1 MFRDYEEAYDWA
13 VAELEDLL
21 STMEDDELIE
31 LSINANASPEII
43 PMNELDEY
51 FRGWSYAD
59 LLGNLAPG
67 FSIAD
72 AYFYMNKDDM
82 YQSFDSLAEVDFVI
96 DIDGIIH
103 DIIHDMDD
111 FGNAGVADILGRM
124 GD

>member
-1 MFRDYEEAYDWA
+1 MFRDYEEANEWA

-31 LSINANASPEII
+31 LSINSGSSPEII

-82 YQSFDSLAEVDFVI
+82 YQSFDSLADVPDLVI

-103 DIIHDMDD
+103 DILHDMNNY
-111 FGNAGVADILGRM
+111 GNDQVQSVLDQI
-124 GD
+124 